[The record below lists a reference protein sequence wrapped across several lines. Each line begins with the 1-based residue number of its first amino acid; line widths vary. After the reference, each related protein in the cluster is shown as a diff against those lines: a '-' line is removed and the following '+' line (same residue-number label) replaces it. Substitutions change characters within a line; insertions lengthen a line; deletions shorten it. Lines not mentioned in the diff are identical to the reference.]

1 MPTPS
6 QISKGK
12 TDDVNEDVLD
22 GNTQDNK
29 TEEVAND
36 GGHAEDVSEVVLDGN
51 TRDAEDAQQGEC
63 IKLFIYVYKKLYKL
77 NLLTNIHPRPNN
89 ADIAKKGENSTLREE
104 CNMGKKS
111 DNDSAHHSG
120 ECQNSK
126 PYRLIKI
133 LVI

>member
-6 QISKGK
+6 KISKGK
-12 TDDVNEDVLD
+12 TDDVNQDVLD

-36 GGHAEDVSEVVLDGN
+36 GGHAEDVSVSEVVLDGN
-51 TRDAEDAQQGEC
+51 TRDAEDAQQGEY

-104 CNMGKKS
+104 CHTGGKKS
-111 DNDSAHHSG
+111 DNDSAPHSG
-120 ECQNSK
+120 E
-126 PYRLIKI
+126 
-133 LVI
+133 